1 MRSSALTFLFALV
14 APLSLGSMAC
24 FLSTE
29 GDGYDY
35 DTYDSGTCEIGTEGC
50 QCTTG
55 GKCND
60 PFFCN
65 TNLNICVADLCPV
78 GTETCAC
85 TPEGACDPGL
95 QCASDLCVDAG
106 CSPGSEACTC
116 AQDGACNDGLEC
128 LSGLCVD
135 PNPPRADDTGTP
147 DPTTSGEVPD
157 GTSTSEPEPGTS
169 SSTGEAST
177 GGSSSG
183 TTGAT

>member
-29 GDGYDY
+29 EGYDIDSY
-35 DTYDSGTCEIGTEGC
+35 DTGSCEIGTEGC
-50 QCTTG
+50 QCTSG

-106 CSPGSEACTC
+106 CSPGTETCTC
-116 AQDGACNDGLEC
+116 TDGGGCDPGLDC

-135 PNPPRADDTGTP
+135 AMPPRADDTGMGGES
-147 DPTTSGEVPD
+147 SGEMAD
-157 GTSTSEPEPGTS
+157 GGSTTTGSEPPPGSTSD
-169 SSTGEAST
+169 A
-177 GGSSSG
+177 SSSG
-183 TTGAT
+183 GGSGTTAAT

>member
-116 AQDGACNDGLEC
+116 AEDGACNDGLEC

-147 DPTTSGEVPD
+147 DTTSGEVPD
-157 GTSTSEPEPGTS
+157 GTSTSSEPEPGTS